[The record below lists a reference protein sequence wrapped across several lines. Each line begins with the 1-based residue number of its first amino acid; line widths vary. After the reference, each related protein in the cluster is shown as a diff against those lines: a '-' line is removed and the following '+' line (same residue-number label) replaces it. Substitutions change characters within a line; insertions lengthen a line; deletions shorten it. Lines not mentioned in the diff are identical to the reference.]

1 MADDKKKLSWR
12 EIDKLK
18 DQSGLAKFRKKR
30 EKAERA
36 ESPLLDETKKKSYLK
51 ELEKLFQ
58 VKNSK
63 EMEEALKKL
72 HQSASK
78 RDFKKLALEFIEK
91 FGLPTDA
98 MTLLLF
104 LDSKE
109 KELILKTIQFIKE
122 NFSLFSKEDLEALV
136 TKLKT
141 LRYTVTDP
149 AVSFKVEKV
158 LKELPL

>member
-1 MADDKKKLSWR
+1 MADDRKKLSWR
-12 EIDKLK
+12 EVDKLK
-18 DQSGLAKFRKKR
+18 DQSGLAKLRKKR
-30 EKAERA
+30 EKAERT

-58 VKNSK
+58 EKTSK
-63 EMEEALKKL
+63 EKEEALKRL
-72 HQSASK
+72 HQRAGQ
-78 RDFKKLALEFIEK
+78 RDFKKLALEFVEK
-91 FGLPTDA
+91 FGIPTDA

-109 KELILKTIQFIKE
+109 KELILRVIEFIKE
-122 NFSLFSKEDLEALV
+122 NFSLFSKEDLDALIS
-136 TKLKT
+136 KLKT

-149 AVSFKVEKV
+149 AVAFKVEKV

>member
-1 MADDKKKLSWR
+1 MADDRKKLSWR
-12 EIDKLK
+12 EVDKLK
-18 DQSGLAKFRKKR
+18 DQSGLAKLRKKR
-30 EKAERA
+30 EKAERT

-58 VKNSK
+58 EKTSK
-63 EMEEALKKL
+63 EKEEALKRL
-72 HQSASK
+72 HQRAGQ
-78 RDFKKLALEFIEK
+78 RDFKKLALEFVEK
-91 FGLPTDA
+91 FGIPTDA

-109 KELILKTIQFIKE
+109 KELILRIIEFIKE
-122 NFSLFSKEDLEALV
+122 NFSLFSKEDLDALIS
-136 TKLKT
+136 KLKT

-149 AVSFKVEKV
+149 AVAFKVEKV

>member
-1 MADDKKKLSWR
+1 
-12 EIDKLK
+12 
-18 DQSGLAKFRKKR
+18 
-30 EKAERA
+30 
-36 ESPLLDETKKKSYLK
+36 
-51 ELEKLFQ
+51 
-58 VKNSK
+58 
-63 EMEEALKKL
+63 
-72 HQSASK
+72 
-78 RDFKKLALEFIEK
+78 
-91 FGLPTDA
+91 

-109 KELILKTIQFIKE
+109 KELILKTLQFIKE

-141 LRYTVTDP
+141 LRYTVADP

>member
-1 MADDKKKLSWR
+1 MAEDRKKLSWR
-12 EIDKLK
+12 EVDKLK
-18 DQSGLAKFRKKR
+18 DQSGLAKLRKKR
-30 EKAERA
+30 EKAERT

-58 VKNSK
+58 EKTSK
-63 EMEEALKKL
+63 EKEEALKRL
-72 HQSASK
+72 HQRAGQ
-78 RDFKKLALEFIEK
+78 RDFKKLALEFVEK
-91 FGLPTDA
+91 FGIPTDA

-109 KELILKTIQFIKE
+109 KELILRVIEFIKE
-122 NFSLFSKEDLEALV
+122 NFSLFSKEDLEALIS
-136 TKLKT
+136 KLKT

-149 AVSFKVEKV
+149 AVAFKVEKV

>member
-1 MADDKKKLSWR
+1 MAEDRKKLSWR
-12 EIDKLK
+12 EVDKLK
-18 DQSGLAKFRKKR
+18 DQSGLAKLRKKR
-30 EKAERA
+30 EKAERT

-58 VKNSK
+58 EKTSK
-63 EMEEALKKL
+63 EKEEALKRL
-72 HQSASK
+72 HQRAGQ
-78 RDFKKLALEFIEK
+78 RDFKKLALEFVEK
-91 FGLPTDA
+91 FGIPTDA

-109 KELILKTIQFIKE
+109 KELILRIIEFIKE
-122 NFSLFSKEDLEALV
+122 NFSLFSKEDLDALIS
-136 TKLKT
+136 KLKT

-149 AVSFKVEKV
+149 AVAFKVEKV

>member
-1 MADDKKKLSWR
+1 MAEDRKKLSWR
-12 EIDKLK
+12 EVDKLK
-18 DQSGLAKFRKKR
+18 DQSGLAKLRKKR
-30 EKAERA
+30 EKAERT

-58 VKNSK
+58 EKTSK
-63 EMEEALKKL
+63 EKEEALKRL
-72 HQSASK
+72 HQRAGQ
-78 RDFKKLALEFIEK
+78 RDFKKLALEFVEK
-91 FGLPTDA
+91 FGIPTDA

-109 KELILKTIQFIKE
+109 KELILRVIEFIKE
-122 NFSLFSKEDLEALV
+122 NFSLFSKEDLDALIS
-136 TKLKT
+136 KLKT

-149 AVSFKVEKV
+149 AVAFKVEKV

>member
-1 MADDKKKLSWR
+1 
-12 EIDKLK
+12 
-18 DQSGLAKFRKKR
+18 
-30 EKAERA
+30 
-36 ESPLLDETKKKSYLK
+36 
-51 ELEKLFQ
+51 
-58 VKNSK
+58 
-63 EMEEALKKL
+63 MEEALKKL
-72 HQSASK
+72 HQSAGK

-109 KELILKTIQFIKE
+109 KELILKTLQFIKE

-141 LRYTVTDP
+141 LRYTVADP